1 MGPNDITS
9 DTSSNNDTNDDMWS
23 PTEHFIPIPLD
34 RPQEPEQHVKKVAT
48 CLPCLVG
55 QCKSHKLQPDLRFLA
70 KELRRLRSVKNTKIG
85 RVAVLKF
92 SDSPEPFVV
101 PDADTDIEEL
111 KKDLEKS
118 GKSGGRF
125 YILEDISNEN
135 VEIFCSQL
143 SLDPSFFARHLR
155 VTRWES
161 SSSASNAPPL
171 PSSAIDGGRSFLLC
185 YPEIAVFPKELV
197 VFPEDGINRRCY
209 YCDCHL
215 YREITFTKRPDP
227 NSNDFKPSNIGVIRR
242 KLSFWSRKYDNGAW
256 VGEL

>member
-1 MGPNDITS
+1 MKSNDITS

-55 QCKSHKLQPDLRFLA
+55 QCKSHELRPDLRFLA
-70 KELRRLRSVKNTKIG
+70 KELERLRRVEDTKIG

-92 SDSPEPFVV
+92 SDSSAPEPPVF
-101 PDADTDIEEL
+101 PNTEEL

-118 GKSGGRF
+118 GESGGRRL

-135 VEIFCSQL
+135 VEIFCSRL

-161 SSSASNAPPL
+161 SPYASNAPPL
-171 PSSAIDGGRSFLLC
+171 PSSTIDSARSFLLR
-185 YPEIAVFPKELV
+185 YPEVV
-197 VFPEDGINRRCY
+197 VFPDLEVFPPPPDEIKSKRCF

-215 YREITFTKRPDP
+215 YREITFTRCP
-227 NSNDFKPSNIGVIRR
+227 NPKFTPSNIGVIRR
-242 KLSFWSRKYDNGAW
+242 KLSFWSQKHNNGAW